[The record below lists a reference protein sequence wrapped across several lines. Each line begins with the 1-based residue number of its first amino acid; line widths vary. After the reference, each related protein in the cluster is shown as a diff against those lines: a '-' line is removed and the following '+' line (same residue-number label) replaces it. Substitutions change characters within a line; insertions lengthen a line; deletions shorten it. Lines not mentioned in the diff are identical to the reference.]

1 MSDPLKLYRDAESG
15 AGQPGARKRWRL
27 ACHALAPLVTD
38 AAALQAYETAQAT
51 HKRADW
57 RTAAK
62 AMAAALQGIA
72 PAPAPVKPERTP
84 MSLCD
89 FLSRAGGLR
98 DTGGDL
104 KAMGA
109 HLWHRRAAFRR
120 RLVTDSGLALDYAAD
135 LAAERG
141 YVSGYASP
149 SLGMG
154 ADRDDELHRL
164 GVGELLSAIEREIS
178 GTPCYPAESD
188 WAPYVEPEPEDHEAL
203 WAETWPEDAPIVE
216 PVRTIRFVDAVTG
229 AESHVLEVR

>member
-1 MSDPLKLYRDAESG
+1 MSPALKLYQAAESA

-38 AAALQAYETAQAT
+38 TVALQAYETAQAT

-62 AMAAALQGIA
+62 AMAGALQGIA
-72 PAPAPVKPERTP
+72 PAPAVIKPERAP
-84 MSLCD
+84 MSLCE

-109 HLWHRRAAFRR
+109 HLWHRRASFRR
-120 RLVTDSGLALDYAAD
+120 KLVTDTGLALDYAAD
-135 LAAERG
+135 LACERG

-164 GVGELLSAIEREIS
+164 GVGALLEAIEREIA

-188 WAPYVEPEPEDHEAL
+188 WAPYVEPEPADYDSVYAEA
-203 WAETWPEDAPIVE
+203 WPES
-216 PVRTIRFVDAVTG
+216 VDDWAAGYGEAV
-229 AESHVLEVR
+229 